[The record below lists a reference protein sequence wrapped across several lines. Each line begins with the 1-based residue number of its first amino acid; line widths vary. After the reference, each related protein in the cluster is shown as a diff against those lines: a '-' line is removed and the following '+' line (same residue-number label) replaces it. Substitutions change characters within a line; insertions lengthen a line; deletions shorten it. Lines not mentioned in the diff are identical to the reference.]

1 MSNKSA
7 AKIAVIGGGIAGL
20 TAAYLLGDQYRVT
33 LYDRQEHLGGDV
45 HTVFIPEGPSKSLPI
60 DVGFSVFNEHNYP
73 TFMRLLKRL
82 EIAVQNAET
91 SFSYMNLNDNFYY
104 STKSIPGLFAQGG
117 HFLSPSF
124 YKFLL
129 ELKRFNR
136 RMACDY
142 KEQKLKNLTVGDF
155 LGRGNFPNVLT
166 DYYLLPL
173 RALVW
178 PLSLHE
184 SLTNCPAES
193 LAGFL
198 LRQGVIEA
206 DTPRR
211 WLSIPGGSFGYVN
224 AILKSFKGEVKK
236 QTEVQSVRRTLEK
249 VLVKEKHGE
258 ETLFDYAVIATHAD
272 EALVLLE
279 DPTAE
284 ERRLLSPWK
293 YTKCV
298 ATLHTDDSLMPPRP
312 CAWASWNMRYGR
324 RGHDA
329 DIDALTC
336 HMNRLQ
342 RLKTNH
348 QYFVTLNSPRSIAPD
363 KRLKEVEFKHPVFS
377 PESLGVQPQLQK
389 LNGANTRTF
398 FCGSYFGAGFHE
410 EALCSTL
417 EALRTF
423 CPSL

>member
-1 MSNKSA
+1 MSKKSA

-33 LYDRQEHLGGDV
+33 IYERQEHLGGDV

-60 DVGFSVFNEHNYP
+60 DVGFSVFNEQDYP
-73 TFMRLLKRL
+73 TFMRFLRRL
-82 EIAVQNAET
+82 EVPVQNAEM
-91 SFSYMNLNDNFYY
+91 SFSYTNLNDNFYY
-104 STKSIPGLFAQGG
+104 STKSVPALFAQGG
-117 HFLSPSF
+117 HFVSPAF

-136 RMACDY
+136 RMASDY
-142 KEQKLKNLTVGDF
+142 REQKLKNLTVGDF
-155 LGRGNFPNVLT
+155 LGRGNFPKILT

-173 RALVW
+173 RALLW
-178 PLSLHE
+178 AISAHE
-184 SLTNCPAES
+184 SLLDCPAEA
-193 LAGFL
+193 LARFL
-198 LRQGVIEA
+198 VRQGVIETGA
-206 DTPRR
+206 PRR
-211 WLSIPGGSFGYVN
+211 WFSVAGGSFGYVN

-249 VLVKEKHGE
+249 VLVKEKRGE
-258 ETLFDYAVIATHAD
+258 ESLFDYAVIATHAD

-284 ERRLLSPWK
+284 ERRLLAPWK

-298 ATLHTDDSLMPPRP
+298 ATLHTDDSLMPPRS
-312 CAWASWNMRYGR
+312 CAWSSWNLRYGGR
-324 RGHDA
+324 DA
-329 DIDALTC
+329 GIDVLTC

-348 QYFVTLNSPRSIAPD
+348 RYFVTLNGSRSVAPD
-363 KRLKEVEFKHPVFS
+363 KRLKEVEFRRPVFS
-377 PESLGVQPQLQK
+377 PESLIVQPELQK